1 MIGIEFMTSSA
12 GNSNPS
18 SSQPSFSVLLASE
31 SSGCKAPKEKMKVKI
46 ENDGSVVGQYSKI
59 WSSCTRYFVRS
70 RIPISYNDFRKVPKN
85 FKDDVW
91 NALMVN
97 FC

>member
-1 MIGIEFMTSSA
+1 MIGFEFMTSSA

-18 SSQPSFSVLLASE
+18 SSQPSFSVPPTFE

-59 WSSCTRYFVRS
+59 WSSRTGDFVRS

-85 FKDDVW
+85 FKDDIW
-91 NALMVN
+91 NGLMVN
-97 FC
+97 F